1 MIRTVRPLI
10 LFGIGG
16 LLYYVIEILWR
27 GYSHWT
33 MFLLGGFC
41 FVLIGLINEIFT
53 FQIPIVKQMLISTVI
68 ITVAEFM
75 CGCIVNLWLGW
86 GIWDYSELPMN
97 ILGQICLPYSILW
110 FFLSLIAI
118 ILDDYLRNWLFGE
131 EKPKYKLFKR
141 G

>member
-68 ITVAEFM
+68 ITVAEFI
-75 CGCIVNLWLGW
+75 CGCIVNLWLKW
-86 GIWDYSELPMN
+86 NVWDYSELPLNVM
-97 ILGQICLPYSILW
+97 GQICLPYSVLW
-110 FFLSLIAI
+110 FFLSVIAI
-118 ILDDYLRNWLFGE
+118 LIDDYLRHWLFGE
-131 EKPKYKLFKR
+131 EKPKYKLF
-141 G
+141 

>member
-53 FQIPIVKQMLISTVI
+53 FQIPLVKQMLISTVI
-68 ITVAEFM
+68 ITVAEFVS
-75 CGCIVNLWLGW
+75 GCIVNLWLGW
-86 GIWDYSELPMN
+86 GIWDYSELPLNVM
-97 ILGQICLPYSILW
+97 GQICLLYSVLW
-110 FFLSLIAI
+110 FFLSALAI
-118 ILDDYLRNWLFGE
+118 ILDDWLRHWLFGE
-131 EKPKYKLFKR
+131 EKPIYKLF
-141 G
+141 

>member
-53 FQIPIVKQMLISTVI
+53 FQIPLVKQMLISTVI
-68 ITVAEFM
+68 ITVAEFV

-86 GIWDYSELPMN
+86 GIWDYSELPLNVM
-97 ILGQICLPYSILW
+97 GQICLLYSVLW
-110 FFLSLIAI
+110 FFLSALAI
-118 ILDDYLRNWLFGE
+118 ILDDWLRHWLFGE
-131 EKPKYKLFKR
+131 EKPIYKLF
-141 G
+141 

>member
-86 GIWDYSELPMN
+86 GIWDYSELPLN